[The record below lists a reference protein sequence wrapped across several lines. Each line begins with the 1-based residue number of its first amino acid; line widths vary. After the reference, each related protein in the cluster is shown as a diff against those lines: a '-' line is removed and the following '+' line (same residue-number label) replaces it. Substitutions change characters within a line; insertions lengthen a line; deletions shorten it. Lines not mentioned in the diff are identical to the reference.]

1 MAIHTLEF
9 RAADGEG
16 TSYAAYVVTLTVTPV
31 QLNGVYQLSTKEE
44 LFWFRDAV
52 NGGQYSLNAA
62 LTQDIDLEGTADWVR
77 IANGSSSNSSRAYTG
92 TFDGQNHTIKNLSIK
107 NTSSSSGKYLALF
120 ERVVGKGRICSLKLE
135 NVQIEGY
142 QYAAAFVAYNAGTV
156 ENCHVVSGRISAKY
170 SNYGGICA
178 ETTSTSKI
186 IGCSNAAAIEGDG
199 SYLGGI
205 AGANAGEITDCVN
218 TGRVAGAKSYQTEAV
233 GIAGRNS
240 KLIDRCANT
249 GEVYAESARVGGI
262 AGGAT
267 SSSSQVKNSWNGGSV
282 TLNVRIS
289 SSDPQVGGIVGYT
302 QGTVENCCSTGT
314 ITVTMDNADG
324 KTVGSIAGKADGS
337 KAAVTN
343 CYASVAAPFNQAVGS
358 GSTAAITNCY
368 YVGEEDAFDGTTVKT
383 AEEMKQAAF
392 AAQLGEEFKSGCQS
406 LPVLTWQEAA
416 PHTEVEIPAVPA
428 TCTETGLTA
437 GKKCSVCGEILVEQ
451 VEIPKLTR
459 PTPVLPATP
468 SKPGAPKDDKPAAGS
483 SFTDVKT
490 GSWYAEAVNYVSE
503 KGLMNGTSASS
514 FGPSATTTRG
524 MIVTI
529 LARIEGVNTSTRAQV
544 AAILMRFMENIAK

>member
-77 IANGSSSNSSRAYTG
+77 IANGSSSNSGRAYTG

-120 ERVVGKGRICSLKLE
+120 ERVVGKGRI
-135 NVQIEGY
+135 
-142 QYAAAFVAYNAGTV
+142 
-156 ENCHVVSGRISAKY
+156 SAKY

-178 ETTSTSKI
+178 DTTSTSKI

-218 TGRVAGAKSYQTEAV
+218 TGRVAGAKSYQTEAG

-282 TLNVRIS
+282 TLNVRLS
-289 SSDPQVGGIVGYT
+289 SSDPQVGGIMGYT

-392 AAQLGEEFKSGCQS
+392 AALLGEAFKSGCQS

-416 PHTEVEIPAVPA
+416 PHTIEILPAVAP
-428 TCTETGLTA
+428 TYDSTGLTE
-437 GKKCSVCGEILVEQ
+437 GQKCSVCSEILVEQ
-451 VEIPKLTR
+451 VEIPKLKR
-459 PTPVLPATP
+459 PTPVLPITP
-468 SKPGAPKDDKPAAGS
+468 SKPGTPKDDKPAAGS

-490 GSWYAEAVNYVSE
+490 GIWYAEAVKYVSE

-514 FGPSATTTRG
+514 FGPSTTTTRG